1 MEKFE
6 TPILAELEETNKRE
20 GRASPL
26 ASVLKGILKNPGVR
40 SIQSCSQQWK
50 ESELKAEPPGGGPRA
65 CCTNIFI
72 LLQHCYHSDVSW
84 EGLKLYS
91 NNYEKYLKDDTW
103 VLLALSSTKEVA
115 GDLLF

>member
-40 SIQSCSQQWK
+40 SS
-50 ESELKAEPPGGGPRA
+50 LV
-65 CCTNIFI
+65 
-72 LLQHCYHSDVSW
+72 HSS
-84 EGLKLYS
+84 GKNL
-91 NNYEKYLKDDTW
+91 N
-103 VLLALSSTKEVA
+103 
-115 GDLLF
+115 